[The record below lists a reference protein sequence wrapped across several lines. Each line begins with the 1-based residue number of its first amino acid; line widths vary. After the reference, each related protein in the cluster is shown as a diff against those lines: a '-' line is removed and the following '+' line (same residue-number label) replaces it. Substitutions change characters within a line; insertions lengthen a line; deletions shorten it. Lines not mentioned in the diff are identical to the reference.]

1 MIKVGCL
8 YLFFGL
14 CTIVA
19 QTTIL
24 RLPIFHDVFY
34 DLLIPVVVSLSLNF
48 SDRKSILVVVIL
60 GLIMDLLSGGIFGL
74 YLCTYFWIFVW
85 VKSLSKYF
93 HVGDRMFQSV
103 LIGVCVLGQHLLFCI
118 SVAPPWKGAQL
129 LVTQTAPIFMQTIF
143 AAVTGPAILMLLAR
157 LHARLQTHSSGAQR
171 QTGILQ
177 SGDG

>member
-1 MIKVGCL
+1 MVGL
-8 YLFFGL
+8 S
-14 CTIVA
+14 TIVA

-24 RLPIFHDVFY
+24 RLPFFRDVFY
-34 DLLIPVVVSLSLNF
+34 DLLIPLVVSLSLNF
-48 SDRKSILVVVIL
+48 SNRKSLLIVVIL

-74 YLCTYFWIFVW
+74 YLCTYFWIFVS
-85 VKSLSKYF
+85 VRSLSRYF

-118 SVAPPWKGAQL
+118 SVAPPWEGTQL
-129 LVTQTAPIFMQTIF
+129 LASQAAPVLVQTIL
-143 AAVTGPAILMLLAR
+143 AALTGPGILMLLRR
-157 LHARLQTHSSGAQR
+157 LQARLQTLTSGARR